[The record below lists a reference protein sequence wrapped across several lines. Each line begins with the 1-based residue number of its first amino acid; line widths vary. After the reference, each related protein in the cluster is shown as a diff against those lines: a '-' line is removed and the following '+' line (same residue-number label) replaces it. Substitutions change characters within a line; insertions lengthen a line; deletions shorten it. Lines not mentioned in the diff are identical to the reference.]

1 MHEHFVKYG
10 TPPVKLIEE
19 CSELI
24 QAVCKGERFGYDDF
38 NPLIPNAKTTRENIR
53 DEIADVHY
61 AMTVFEQWLN
71 ALPPDIKRRPE
82 DQ

>member
-10 TPPVKLIEE
+10 TPSIKLIEE

-24 QAVCKGERFGYDDF
+24 QVICKGERFGYDDF
-38 NPLIPNAKTTRENIR
+38 NPLIPNAKTNRENIR
-53 DEIADVHY
+53 NEIADVQY

-71 ALPPDIKRRPE
+71 TLPKDIKRKSE
-82 DQ
+82 DK